1 MVGPLRAPYLSTT
14 TKRLTSKRLGA
25 RARGSSADPRGAAD
39 WSGLDPQQV
48 KPGAPTAKYQS
59 MFDLYLVPKG
69 SAVPQVSTPAAALN
83 PWRLGKG

>member
-39 WSGLDPQQV
+39 VRQLDKFEVSKARGSLLARSWQE
-48 KPGAPTAKYQS
+48 
-59 MFDLYLVPKG
+59 VPWPMCSIATG
-69 SAVPQVSTPAAALN
+69 VGPAWDCN
-83 PWRLGKG
+83 GCHYS